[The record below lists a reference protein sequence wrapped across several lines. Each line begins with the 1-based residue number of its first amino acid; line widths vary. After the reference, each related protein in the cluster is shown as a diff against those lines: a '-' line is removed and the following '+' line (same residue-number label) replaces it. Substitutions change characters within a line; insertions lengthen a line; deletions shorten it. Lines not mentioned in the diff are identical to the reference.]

1 MPIVIVK
8 ILLHMSWSS
17 KNINKMTNY
26 KAVKF
31 WSRIYV
37 FSMFPGL
44 GHNFGKR
51 PYNTCNLWN
60 PVKILNKII
69 VSCLLY

>member
-1 MPIVIVK
+1 MPIVVVK

-44 GHNFGKR
+44 GHNFV
-51 PYNTCNLWN
+51 NAH
-60 PVKILNKII
+60 II
-69 VSCLLY
+69 HAIFGTLSKF